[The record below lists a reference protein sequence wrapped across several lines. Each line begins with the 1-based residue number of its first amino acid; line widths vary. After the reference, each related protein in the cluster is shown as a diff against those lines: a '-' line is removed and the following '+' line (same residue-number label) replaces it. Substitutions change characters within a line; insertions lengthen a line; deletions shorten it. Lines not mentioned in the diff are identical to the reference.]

1 MQTFTFYYS
10 YPDKIHVNILYS
22 LPDICHHKK
31 RFDDDT
37 YRLNNTIHIN
47 LKQIKT
53 NSISEY
59 LWISYTIIYYEILT
73 KCVQWPGSHEKTYLS
88 KIITTVSWVYTL
100 HYFRPFVI
108 FDPMNNSTF
117 ISLEKTPWV
126 PIWTVIFSS
135 PI

>member
-31 RFDDDT
+31 QFDDDT

-47 LKQIKT
+47 LKQIKS

-59 LWISYTIIYYEILT
+59 L
-73 KCVQWPGSHEKTYLS
+73 
-88 KIITTVSWVYTL
+88 
-100 HYFRPFVI
+100 
-108 FDPMNNSTF
+108 
-117 ISLEKTPWV
+117 
-126 PIWTVIFSS
+126 
-135 PI
+135 